1 MNSEQADILSSVFD
15 HELNEALV
23 NADIANGYEEF
34 LAIFD
39 RFYAEQV
46 EVASDH
52 HATGLVGKS
61 SVLPVL
67 FNFLVPLHVMA
78 EIGGL
83 AVTLRY
89 STIHSDKRGEQHAEW
104 SLDLLGI
111 LGRRVTLHW
120 SSVRR
125 WKDAHVVYEHHY
137 EHRQISEPLTLIDL
151 EFSAPSPRSEHKSD
165 RCPTRHKRKSQ

>member
-1 MNSEQADILSSVFD
+1 MNSEYLDKTSAAFD

-23 NADIANGYEEF
+23 NADIANSYEEF

-46 EVASDH
+46 EVVSEGH
-52 HATGLVGKS
+52 STGLAGKS
-61 SVLPVL
+61 RVLPVL

-83 AVTLRY
+83 SVTLRY
-89 STIHSDKRGEQHAEW
+89 STIRSDKRGEQHAEW

-111 LGRRVTLHW
+111 LGRRVTLYW

-125 WKDAHVVYEHHY
+125 WKDSHVVYERHY
-137 EHRQISEPLTLIDL
+137 EHRQIGEPLTIIDL
-151 EFSAPSPRSEHKSD
+151 YFTAPLPKIATTERPS
-165 RCPTRHKRKSQ
+165 

>member
-1 MNSEQADILSSVFD
+1 MNSEQADNTSSAFD

-23 NADIANGYEEF
+23 NANIANGYEEF
-34 LAIFD
+34 LALFD

-46 EVASDH
+46 EVASDG
-52 HATGLVGKS
+52 HATGLAGKAR
-61 SVLPVL
+61 VLPVL

-89 STIHSDKRGEQHAEW
+89 STLHSDKREEQHAEW

-120 SSVRR
+120 SSARR
-125 WKDAHVVYEHHY
+125 WKDAHVVYERHY
-137 EHRQISEPLTLIDL
+137 EHRQIGGPLTLVDL
-151 EFSAPSPRSEHKSD
+151 DFSAASPRSEHNSD
-165 RCPTRHKRKSQ
+165 PCPTRH

>member
-1 MNSEQADILSSVFD
+1 MNSEQIDSTFSAFD

-23 NADIANGYEEF
+23 NANIANGYEEF

-46 EVASDH
+46 EVASDG
-52 HATGLVGKS
+52 HATGLAGKS
-61 SVLPVL
+61 RVRTVL
-67 FNFLVPLHVMA
+67 FNFLVQLHVMA

-104 SLDLLGI
+104 SLDLLGV

-125 WKDAHVVYEHHY
+125 WKGSHVVYERHY
-137 EHRQISEPLTLIDL
+137 EHRQIGEPLTITDL
-151 EFSAPSPRSEHKSD
+151 DFATPSLRLATT
-165 RCPTRHKRKSQ
+165 TRPS

>member
-1 MNSEQADILSSVFD
+1 MNSEQTDNASSAFD
-15 HELNEALV
+15 RELNEALV
-23 NADIANGYEEF
+23 NANIANGYEEF
-34 LAIFD
+34 LALFD

-46 EVASDH
+46 EVASDGP
-52 HATGLVGKS
+52 AAALAGKS
-61 SVLPVL
+61 RVLSVL

-89 STIHSDKRGEQHAEW
+89 STLHSDRRGEQHAEW

-111 LGRRVTLHW
+111 LGRRVTLQW

-125 WKDAHVVYEHHY
+125 WKDAHIIYERHY
-137 EHRQISEPLTLIDL
+137 EHRQIGDPLTIIDL
-151 EFSAPSPRSEHKSD
+151 DFSAPSPRLEITARPS
-165 RCPTRHKRKSQ
+165 

>member
-1 MNSEQADILSSVFD
+1 MNNGQVDNMSAAYD

-23 NADIANGYEEF
+23 NADIANSYEEF

-39 RFYAEQV
+39 RFYAEHV
-46 EVASDH
+46 EVASDGH
-52 HATGLVGKS
+52 SAGLAGKS
-61 SVLPVL
+61 QVRPIL
-67 FNFLVPLHVMA
+67 FNFLAPLHVMA

-83 AVTLRY
+83 SVTLRY
-89 STIHSDKRGEQHAEW
+89 STIHGDKRGEQHTEW

-125 WKDAHVVYEHHY
+125 WKDSHVVYERHY
-137 EHRQISEPLTLIDL
+137 EYRQIGEPLTIIDL
-151 EFSAPSPRSEHKSD
+151 DFTASSPRIEASARPS
-165 RCPTRHKRKSQ
+165 

>member
-1 MNSEQADILSSVFD
+1 MNSEQADNTSSAFD

-23 NADIANGYEEF
+23 NANIADGYEEF
-34 LAIFD
+34 LALFD

-46 EVASDH
+46 EVASDGD
-52 HATGLVGKS
+52 ATGLAGKS
-61 SVLPVL
+61 RVRPVL

-89 STIHSDKRGEQHAEW
+89 STLHSDKRGEQHAEW

-125 WKDAHVVYEHHY
+125 WKDAHVIYERHY
-137 EHRQISEPLTLIDL
+137 EHYQSGEPLMLIDL
-151 EFSAPSPRSEHKSD
+151 DFSVPSPRREITARPS
-165 RCPTRHKRKSQ
+165 

>member
-1 MNSEQADILSSVFD
+1 MNNEDVDSLAPAYDR
-15 HELNEALV
+15 ELNEALV
-23 NADIANGYEEF
+23 NADIATSYEEF

-46 EVASDH
+46 EAASDSH
-52 HATGLVGKS
+52 PTSLAGKS
-61 SVLPVL
+61 RVLPVL

-83 AVTLRY
+83 TVTLRY
-89 STIHSDKRGEQHAEW
+89 SPIHSDKRGEQHAAW

-120 SSVRR
+120 SSARR
-125 WKDAHVVYEHHY
+125 WKDSHVVYERHY
-137 EHRQISEPLTLIDL
+137 ERRQIGDPLTIIDHCCPANDDC
-151 EFSAPSPRSEHKSD
+151 SRAKSL
-165 RCPTRHKRKSQ
+165 

>member
-1 MNSEQADILSSVFD
+1 MNSEQADNTSSAFD

-34 LAIFD
+34 LSIFD
-39 RFYAEQV
+39 RFYADQV
-46 EVASDH
+46 EVASDGD
-52 HATGLVGKS
+52 AVGLAGKAR
-61 SVLPVL
+61 VLPVL
-67 FNFLVPLHVMA
+67 FNFLAPLHVMA

-89 STIHSDKRGEQHAEW
+89 STIHSDQRGEQHAEW

-125 WKDAHVVYEHHY
+125 WKGCHVVYERHY
-137 EHRQISEPLTLIDL
+137 ERRQIGEPLTIIDL
-151 EFSAPSPRSEHKSD
+151 ESSAPSSRLEITARPS
-165 RCPTRHKRKSQ
+165 

>member
-1 MNSEQADILSSVFD
+1 MNSEQADNTPSAFD

-46 EVASDH
+46 EMASDG
-52 HATGLVGKS
+52 HATGLAGKS
-61 SVLPVL
+61 RVVPVL

-83 AVTLRY
+83 EVTLRY
-89 STIHSDKRGEQHAEW
+89 ST
-104 SLDLLGI
+104 
-111 LGRRVTLHW
+111 T
-120 SSVRR
+120 
-125 WKDAHVVYEHHY
+125 
-137 EHRQISEPLTLIDL
+137 HRQIGEPLTFMDL
-151 EFSAPSPRSEHKSD
+151 EFSAPSARSEHKSD
-165 RCPTRHKRKSQ
+165 RSPTMH

>member
-1 MNSEQADILSSVFD
+1 MNSEQIDNPSSGFD

-23 NADIANGYEEF
+23 SANIADGYEEF
-34 LAIFD
+34 LAVFD

-46 EVASDH
+46 EVASEDN
-52 HATGLVGKS
+52 AAGLVGKS
-61 SVLPVL
+61 RVLPIL
-67 FNFLVPLHVMA
+67 FNFLMPLYVMA

-83 AVTLRY
+83 SVTLRY

-120 SSVRR
+120 SSARKWR
-125 WKDAHVVYEHHY
+125 GSHVVYERHY
-137 EHRQISEPLTLIDL
+137 DHRQIGGTLTIIDL
-151 EFSAPSPRSEHKSD
+151 DFSTPSPRVEITARPS
-165 RCPTRHKRKSQ
+165 

>member
-1 MNSEQADILSSVFD
+1 MNSEQADNTSSAFD

-23 NADIANGYEEF
+23 NANIANGYEEF
-34 LAIFD
+34 LALFD

-46 EVASDH
+46 EVASDA
-52 HATGLVGKS
+52 HATGLAGKAR
-61 SVLPVL
+61 VLPVL

-89 STIHSDKRGEQHAEW
+89 STLHSDKREEQHAEW

-120 SSVRR
+120 SSARR
-125 WKDAHVVYEHHY
+125 WNHAHVVYERHY
-137 EHRQISEPLTLIDL
+137 EHRQIGGPLTLVDL
-151 EFSAPSPRSEHKSD
+151 DFSAASPRSEHNSD
-165 RCPTRHKRKSQ
+165 LCPTRH

>member
-1 MNSEQADILSSVFD
+1 MNSEQADNTSSALD
-15 HELNEALV
+15 RELNEALV
-23 NADIANGYEEF
+23 NANIANGYEEF
-34 LAIFD
+34 LALFD

-46 EVASDH
+46 EVASDGP
-52 HATGLVGKS
+52 AAALAGKS
-61 SVLPVL
+61 RVLSVL

-104 SLDLLGI
+104 SLDLLGV

-125 WKDAHVVYEHHY
+125 WKGSHVVYERHY
-137 EHRQISEPLTLIDL
+137 EHRQIGEPLTITDL
-151 EFSAPSPRSEHKSD
+151 DFATPSLRLATT
-165 RCPTRHKRKSQ
+165 TRPS